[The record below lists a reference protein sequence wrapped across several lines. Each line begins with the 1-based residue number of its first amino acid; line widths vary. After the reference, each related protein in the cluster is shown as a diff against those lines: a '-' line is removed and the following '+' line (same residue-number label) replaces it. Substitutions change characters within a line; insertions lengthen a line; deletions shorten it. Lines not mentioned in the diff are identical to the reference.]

1 MIEILKKIKSKRYE
15 EAHKLCI
22 DLIHKDVNDAR
33 AYYGLGIITFD
44 HKNFTKAAELY
55 GKATEL
61 EPKRAAFWAAYGKT
75 LSLLGRQ
82 SEAHTAIEN
91 AAKLP
96 IQDAITADTIAVV
109 YSRTGFHE
117 RAIPFFQQ
125 AITLDPQPANFYYNL
140 GSSLQFSGRFEEAA
154 EAYQN
159 TISREPNSYKAYSGL
174 VALRKQTKDTSK
186 LEKLTT
192 LFEKNHK
199 DADAT
204 LHLGHAI
211 AKTYEDLGE
220 HDQSLHWLT
229 RAKTMNAAKFAVDIQ
244 AQSALFE
251 AAKSTFNGKRGQ
263 GADLDTSAPIFVV
276 GLPRTGTTLVDRI
289 LSSHP
294 EVTAAG
300 ETNVFAGL
308 VKVATQT
315 TDNMVLDAKTLLAAT
330 SVNMAPIGRHYVANT
345 KALARGAP
353 RFTDKMPLNFFYA
366 GLIHKALPNARIIVL
381 RRGAMDSCISNYRQL
396 FSTQYSYY
404 NYTYNLESTGHFY
417 RGFDDLIAHWK
428 ATLPANRFME
438 VHYEDIVFD
447 QEAQTRK
454 LLEFCDLSWDEACLR
469 FHENDTP
476 VSTASSVQVRQP
488 LYAGSI
494 GRWKK
499 YSTGLTSLR
508 KALGD
513 LAET

>member
-1 MIEILKKIKSKRYE
+1 
-15 EAHKLCI
+15 
-22 DLIHKDVNDAR
+22 
-33 AYYGLGIITFD
+33 
-44 HKNFTKAAELY
+44 
-55 GKATEL
+55 
-61 EPKRAAFWAAYGKT
+61 
-75 LSLLGRQ
+75 
-82 SEAHTAIEN
+82 
-91 AAKLP
+91 
-96 IQDAITADTIAVV
+96 
-109 YSRTGFHE
+109 
-117 RAIPFFQQ
+117 RAIPFFQK
-125 AITLDPQPANFYYNL
+125 AITLDPHPANFHYNL

-154 EAYQN
+154 EAYQGA
-159 TISREPNSYKAYSGL
+159 ISREPNFYKAYSGL
-174 VALRKQTKDTSK
+174 IALSKQTNDTSK
-186 LEKLTT
+186 LEKLTA
-192 LFEKNHK
+192 LFEENQE

-211 AKTYEDLGE
+211 AKTHEDLGE

-229 RAKTMNAAKFAVDIQ
+229 RAKAMNAIKFAVDMPEQ
-244 AQSALFE
+244 NALFE
-251 AAKSTFNGKRGQ
+251 AAKSTFNAK
-263 GADLDTSAPIFVV
+263 GAKDTGFDTSAPIFVV

-315 TDNMVLDAKTLLAAT
+315 TDNMVLDSKTLLAAT

-366 GLIHKALPNARIIVL
+366 GLIHQALPNARIIVL

-404 NYTYNLESTGHFY
+404 NYTYDLESIGHFY
-417 RGFDDLIAHWK
+417 RGFDNLIDHWK

-447 QEAQTRK
+447 QENQTRK
-454 LLEFCDLSWDEACLR
+454 LLEFCDLSWNEACLR

-499 YSTGLTSLR
+499 YSAGLDPLK

-513 LAET
+513 LADPSSNS